1 MEHTSNKTSPEGDD
15 LELDALANGK
25 PVDRVSNDRRDTML
39 AKRAALPPPKYLV
52 GEYEEVV
59 RRSEV
64 KRLSR
69 KRT

>member
-1 MEHTSNKTSPEGDD
+1 M
-15 LELDALANGK
+15 DALANGK

-39 AKRAALPPPKYLV
+39 AKSAALPPPKYLV

-59 RRSEV
+59 RRAKV

>member
-1 MEHTSNKTSPEGDD
+1 MHEGADHK
-15 LELDALANGK
+15 LDALANGK

-39 AKRAALPPPKYLV
+39 AKSAALPPPKYLV

-59 RRSEV
+59 RRAKV